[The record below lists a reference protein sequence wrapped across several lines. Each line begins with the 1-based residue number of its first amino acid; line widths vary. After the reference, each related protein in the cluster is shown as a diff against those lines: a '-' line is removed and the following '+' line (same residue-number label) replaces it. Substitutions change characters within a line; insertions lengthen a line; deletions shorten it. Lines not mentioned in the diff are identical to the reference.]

1 MKNRTVGFR
10 NNNLFRRGN
19 LSGSIFGKVQYKA
32 FVTFSP
38 YFECDFL
45 ATTSLLRES
54 GAIIRFIARTHC
66 VL

>member
-1 MKNRTVGFR
+1 
-10 NNNLFRRGN
+10 
-19 LSGSIFGKVQYKA
+19 VQYKA